1 VWCVGKPVK
10 GSISRTPRRAWKR
23 ACRTRLLRRSARRRL
38 ATVDATRDTLYF
50 PVVSDDDIVRRKDE
64 HLALAATDAVAFR
77 ARTTLLEEVALLHSA
92 LPDLALDA
100 IDLGSRLFGKRLRAP
115 IVIASMTGGTP
126 KAGEINR
133 VLASLAEERGLGF
146 ALGSQRA
153 MQKRPESAST
163 FRVRDVAKTTLVV
176 GNVGVIAARDQSTAA
191 IETLVREVG
200 ADALFLHM
208 NPAQELIQPGG
219 DRDFRGGLETFARLS
234 SELPFPVAAK
244 ETGCGVSASVARALR
259 GAGVKV
265 VDVSGAG
272 GTSWVGVETLR
283 AAGVDEDARALGE
296 LLWDWGIP
304 TAASVAMVAG
314 EGLTPIATGGIVTG
328 LDVARAIALGAHA
341 AGIARPILAAYERGG
356 AVEVGRV
363 LDRVERELRAVML
376 LAGAKD
382 LDALRATPRVIGPT
396 LARWIDARRA

>member
-1 VWCVGKPVK
+1 V
-10 GSISRTPRRAWKR
+10 T
-23 ACRTRLLRRSARRRL
+23 
-38 ATVDATRDTLYF
+38 
-50 PVVSDDDIVRRKDE
+50 DDDITRRKDE

-77 ARTTLLEEVALLHSA
+77 ARTTLLEEVSLVHCA
-92 LPDLALDA
+92 LPDLALDDV
-100 IDLGSRLFGKRLRAP
+100 DLSARLFGKRLRAP

-126 KAGEINR
+126 RAGEINR
-133 VLASLAEERGLGF
+133 ALAGLAEARGIGF

-163 FRVRDVAKTTLVV
+163 FHVRDVAKTTLVI
-176 GNVGVIAARDQSTAA
+176 GNVGVMAARDQSSAQLEA
-191 IETLVREVG
+191 LVREVG

-219 DRDFRGGLETFARLS
+219 DRDFRGGLDTFARAV

-244 ETGCGVSASVARALR
+244 ETGCGVSGALARALR
-259 GAGVKV
+259 GVGVKI

-304 TAASVAMVAG
+304 TAASVALVAR
-314 EGLTPIATGGIVTG
+314 EGLTPIATGGIANG

-356 AVEVGRV
+356 ADEAGAV
-363 LDRVERELRAVML
+363 LDRIERELRAVML
-376 LAGAKD
+376 LVGARD
-382 LDALRATPRVIGPT
+382 LDALRAVPRVLGPA
-396 LARWIDARRA
+396 LARWL

>member
-1 VWCVGKPVK
+1 MGGLDP
-10 GSISRTPRRAWKR
+10 
-23 ACRTRLLRRSARRRL
+23 L
-38 ATVDATRDTLYF
+38 AQTLYF
-50 PVVSDDDIVRRKDE
+50 GVVSEDDITRRKDE

-77 ARTTLLEEVALLHSA
+77 ARTTLLEQVTLVHSA
-92 LPDLALDA
+92 LPDLALSDV
-100 IDLGSRLFGKRLRAP
+100 DTSTRLFGKRLRAP

-133 VLASLAEERGLGF
+133 ALAALAEARGLGF

-153 MQKRPESAST
+153 MQKRPESAGT
-163 FRVRDVAKTTLVV
+163 FRVRDVAETTLVV
-176 GNVGVIAARDQSTAA
+176 GNVGVMAARDQSTAQ
-191 IETLVREVG
+191 IEALVAEVG

-219 DRDFRGGLETFARLS
+219 DRDFRGGLETFARLVREAS
-234 SELPFPVAAK
+234 FPIAAK
-244 ETGCGVSASVARALR
+244 ETGCGVSEVVARALR
-259 GAGVKV
+259 SVGVKV

-304 TAASVAMVAG
+304 TAASVALVAR
-314 EGLTPIATGGIVTG
+314 EGLTPIATGGITSG

-341 AGIARPILAAYERGG
+341 AGIARPLLAAYEAGG
-356 AVEVGRV
+356 AAQAGRL
-363 LDRVERELRAVML
+363 LDRIERELRAVML
-376 LAGAKD
+376 LVGARD
-382 LDALRATPRVIGPT
+382 LDALRAAPRVLGPELT
-396 LARWIDARRA
+396 RWTTR